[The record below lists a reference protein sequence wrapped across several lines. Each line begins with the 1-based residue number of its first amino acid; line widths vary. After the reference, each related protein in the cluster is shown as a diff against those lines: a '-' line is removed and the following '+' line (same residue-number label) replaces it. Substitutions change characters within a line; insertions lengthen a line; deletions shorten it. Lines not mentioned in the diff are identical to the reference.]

1 MGCNQ
6 LPSHSGGK
14 MMKKV
19 RIMSFHSTFFS
30 EMIRINVFRKIL
42 VGAIFFSVFLTAC
55 TPPQPLP
62 SGPTPIP
69 TLIPATIPPNNIEP
83 TEIPAQVVESYP
95 AGLPSASRGQDL
107 YVEHC
112 ATCHGVD
119 GNGVVP
125 NARNFGDVDYMRGE
139 TPAEFYT
146 IIAEGRGADM
156 PTFGEELTSDERW
169 AVVYYVWR
177 FSTTSDTLQQGH
189 EIYQSNCVSCH
200 GEDGRS
206 MILGAAN
213 FSDQRFMAHQPPS
226 DLYVSV
232 TQGQGSMPAWQA
244 RLSQDDRWA
253 VIDYIRTFTYEPQ
266 IGEEAEI
273 ESASSTSN
281 EDERPECAPY
291 LEQDNPFEW
300 DNADAIAAGQTLY
313 NDNCEG
319 CHGEDGTGRLPG
331 IIDFTDPTTQADL
344 RNSTSRYL
352 CSIAEGYQSMPQF
365 KDEFN
370 EEEMWQLLVWMAAF
384 GE

>member
-1 MGCNQ
+1 
-6 LPSHSGGK
+6 
-14 MMKKV
+14 MMKNV
-19 RIMSFHSTFFS
+19 RIMMLYSRFLS
-30 EMIRINVFRKIL
+30 ETIRIYVFKNIL
-42 VGAIFFSVFLTAC
+42 VGAIIFSVFLTAC
-55 TPPQPLP
+55 APPQPLP

-69 TLIPATIPPNNIEP
+69 TLIPATIPPNDIEP
-83 TEIPAQVVESYP
+83 TEIAALVVESYP

-107 YVEHC
+107 YGEHC
-112 ATCHGVD
+112 ASCHGSD

-146 IIAEGRGADM
+146 IITEGRGADM
-156 PTFGEELTSDERW
+156 PAFGEELTSDERW

-177 FSTTSDTLQQGH
+177 FSTTGDALQQGH
-189 EIYQSNCVSCH
+189 EIYQDNCVSCH

-213 FSDQRFMAHQPPS
+213 FSDQRFMANQTPS

-253 VIDYIRTFTYEPQ
+253 VINYIRTFTYDPQ
-266 IGEEAEI
+266 LGDETDLAAID
-273 ESASSTSN
+273 STN
-281 EDERPECAPY
+281 NDEERPECSPY

-300 DNADAIAAGQTLY
+300 DNTDAIAAGQTLY
-313 NDNCEG
+313 NDNCAG
-319 CHGEDGTGRLPG
+319 CHGEDGTGSLPG
-331 IIDFTDPTTQADL
+331 ILDFTDPTTQADL
-344 RNSTSRYL
+344 QNNPGKYL

-365 KDEFN
+365 KEELS
-370 EEEMWQLLVWMAAF
+370 EEEMWQLMVWIAAL
-384 GE
+384 GD

>member
-1 MGCNQ
+1 
-6 LPSHSGGK
+6 
-14 MMKKV
+14 MMKNV
-19 RIMSFHSTFFS
+19 RIVTPHSMILS
-30 EMIRINVFRKIL
+30 EPFRIYVFKKIL
-42 VGAIFFSVFLTAC
+42 VWAISFSVFLAAC
-55 TPPQPLP
+55 APPQPLP

-83 TEIPAQVVESYP
+83 TEIAVHVVESYP

-107 YVEHC
+107 YREHC
-112 ATCHGVD
+112 ASCHGVD

-125 NARNFGDVDYMRGE
+125 NARNFSDVDYMRGE

-146 IIAEGRGADM
+146 IITEGRGADM
-156 PTFGEELTSDERW
+156 PAFGEELTSDERW
-169 AVVYYVWR
+169 AIVYYIWR
-177 FSTTSDTLQQGH
+177 FSTTSDTLHQGQ

-213 FSDQRFMAHQPPS
+213 FSDQRFMASQPPS

-253 VIDYIRTFTYEPQ
+253 VIDYIRTFTYDSQ
-266 IGEEAEI
+266 IDGETEL
-273 ESASSTSN
+273 TTTDPTNN
-281 EDERPECAPY
+281 ENERPECTPY

-300 DNADAIAAGQTLY
+300 DNFDVIAAGQTLY
-313 NDNCEG
+313 NDNCAG

-331 IIDFTDPTTQADL
+331 ILDFTDPTTQADL
-344 RNSTSRYL
+344 QNNPGIYL

-365 KDEFN
+365 KEEFS
-370 EEEMWQLLVWMAAF
+370 EEEMWQLLTRIAAF
-384 GE
+384 GD